1 MRQQNAILQHG
12 EARAEQAQSANADER
27 RIKEL
32 SAEQEGLAVSGVD
45 AGRATFDQYLSWPG
59 AHDQASA
66 GAKPGWSQL
75 GLLQYHGHQVLKWCL

>member
-45 AGRATFDQYLSWPG
+45 AGRATFDQYLS
-59 AHDQASA
+59 
-66 GAKPGWSQL
+66 
-75 GLLQYHGHQVLKWCL
+75 